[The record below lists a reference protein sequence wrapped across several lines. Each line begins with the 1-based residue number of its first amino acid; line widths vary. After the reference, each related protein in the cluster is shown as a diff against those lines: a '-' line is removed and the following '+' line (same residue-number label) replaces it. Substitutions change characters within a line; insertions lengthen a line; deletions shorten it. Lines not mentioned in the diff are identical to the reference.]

1 MVLIP
6 GHELMDEAAMSR
18 ALIRIS
24 HEIVERNDGLDDVAI
39 IGIQKR
45 GVPLATRIRNTLEEI
60 EGIKVPMGILDIT
73 FYRDDLSTLSSHPV
87 VHGTDIP
94 FNVNDKKIILID
106 DVLFTGRTTR
116 AAIENIF
123 DMGRPE
129 NIQLAILVDRGHRQL
144 PFRADYVGKNIPT
157 SLSEHID
164 VEVKEVDGQDRVL
177 LLKEAN

>member
-1 MVLIP
+1 MELVQS
-6 GHELMDEAAMSR
+6 HVLMDEAAINR
-18 ALIRIS
+18 ALVRIS
-24 HEIVERNDGLDDVAI
+24 HEIVEHNGGLENVAV

-60 EGIKVPMGILDIT
+60 EGVKVPMGILDIT
-73 FYRDDLSTLSSHPV
+73 FYRDDLSTLSAHPV

-129 NIQLAILVDRGHRQL
+129 NIQLAILIDRGHRQL

>member
-1 MVLIP
+1 V
-6 GHELMDEAAMSR
+6 
-18 ALIRIS
+18 
-24 HEIVERNDGLDDVAI
+24 

-73 FYRDDLSTLSSHPV
+73 FYRDDLSTLSAHPV